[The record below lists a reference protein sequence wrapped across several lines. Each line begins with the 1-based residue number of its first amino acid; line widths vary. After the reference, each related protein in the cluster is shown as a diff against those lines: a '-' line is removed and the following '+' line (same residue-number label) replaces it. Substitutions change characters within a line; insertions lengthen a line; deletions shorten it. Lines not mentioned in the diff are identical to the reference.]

1 MLVSVIAIPA
11 WSSEPTPLWKAD
23 LRRFQY
29 ESFPRKT
36 VRPVRVSAAFI
47 DNHHV
52 AIAWISPD
60 ATQNN
65 RHKEP
70 HRGDAAHAN
79 LVVIDSSTGDKQ
91 EQKEWPTPFTYWGP
105 VLAGV
110 GDGNVLMCSDNALRL
125 LSGSLSLVREQELP
139 NGSTCDLSPSGHTLL
154 VVSLSEHNR
163 QLRVIDTK
171 TFTTLASWT
180 ELPFGQRLA
189 GDATI
194 SISDH
199 WLLGYCG
206 EPTALCVRR
215 FDEKW
220 HPLEVKGI
228 ETRVTGRQRIPASF
242 VSDEVVAIRART
254 ITLAT
259 VGGAMLFQI
268 TAPPKRMLGRPPISS
283 PGGQSFVMVEGRDR
297 GIRSEPLDMY
307 PFYADERATVYGV
320 NDHQTH
326 FSLKL
331 QGTSP
336 WTPWHFIENVVA
348 LSPDGGSLALISDGA
363 LEVFAV
369 PTGRAERH

>member
-29 ESFPRKT
+29 ESFPRKM

-60 ATQNN
+60 ATENN
-65 RHKEP
+65 RHKVP
-70 HRGDAAHAN
+70 HWGDAAHAN
-79 LVVIDSSTGDKQ
+79 LVVIDSNTGHKQ
-91 EQKEWPTPFTYWGP
+91 EEKQWPVPFTHRGP

-110 GDGNVLMCSDNALRL
+110 DDGNVLMCSDNALRL
-125 LSGSLSLVREQELP
+125 LSGSLNLVREEELP
-139 NGSTCDLSPSGHTLL
+139 NGSTCDPSPSGHTLL
-154 VVSLSEHNR
+154 VVNLSEHNR

-171 TFTTLASWT
+171 TFRTLASWT
-180 ELPFGQRLA
+180 EPLLA
-189 GDATI
+189 QHPAGEATI

-215 FDEKW
+215 FDENW

-228 ETRVTGRQRIPASF
+228 ETRMTGRQRIPASF

-254 ITLAT
+254 TTLAT

-268 TAPPKRMLGRPPISS
+268 TAPPKRMLVRPPISS
-283 PGGQSFVMVEGRDR
+283 AGGQSFIMVEGRDR

-307 PFYADERATVYGV
+307 PFYADDSAAVYGV
-320 NDHQTH
+320 NDHQKE
-326 FSLKL
+326 FSLML

-336 WTPWHFIENVVA
+336 WTPWHFIENVMA
-348 LSPDGGSLALISDGA
+348 LSPDGRSLALISDGA

-369 PTGRAERH
+369 PPGSVERH